1 MWAAIS
7 PGLGLADSYGGLYLG
22 LVVFAAIGTVLTAGY
37 FLWLIQRVNLGEPP
51 ERWANEPLADVQVI
65 EWVSWLPLLALI
77 LALGIFPR
85 LVFGVQDA
93 AVTNLVG
100 FLGG

>member
-1 MWAAIS
+1 
-7 PGLGLADSYGGLYLG
+7 
-22 LVVFAAIGTVLTAGY
+22 VLTAGY
-37 FLWLIQRVNLGEPP
+37 FLWLLQRINLGNPP
-51 ERWANEPLADVQVI
+51 ERWSSGHLDDVMTI
-65 EWVSWLPLLALI
+65 EWVSWAPLLVLI
-77 LALGIFPR
+77 LALGVYPR